1 MGRLDANGGRFRGAS
16 CHGLSQRRAQLQVEV
31 QQNIKYVSHI
41 FQLQLQHV
49 TCACTLSKML
59 NSPSQLSSLPSFSA
73 QLKITRACAYSTQ
86 YSCATLTTHLMR
98 TFRRPGRGA
107 KRRGRAGHK
116 HKARKGVIDIFHVG
130 ARRPAP
136 ASRAR
141 PPPTDRVR
149 ALERD
154 SAATAWGP
162 TYTGM
167 LLPFLSGKK
176 RSKKKATVTQA
187 SQVVPH
193 PSTD

>member
-1 MGRLDANGGRFRGAS
+1 
-16 CHGLSQRRAQLQVEV
+16 
-31 QQNIKYVSHI
+31 
-41 FQLQLQHV
+41 
-49 TCACTLSKML
+49 
-59 NSPSQLSSLPSFSA
+59 
-73 QLKITRACAYSTQ
+73 
-86 YSCATLTTHLMR
+86 MR

-154 SAATAWGP
+154 SATTAWGP

-176 RSKKKATVTQA
+176 RSKKKEQPLLRLPRWSPTLVLTELDDA
-187 SQVVPH
+187 
-193 PSTD
+193 

>member
-1 MGRLDANGGRFRGAS
+1 
-16 CHGLSQRRAQLQVEV
+16 
-31 QQNIKYVSHI
+31 
-41 FQLQLQHV
+41 
-49 TCACTLSKML
+49 
-59 NSPSQLSSLPSFSA
+59 
-73 QLKITRACAYSTQ
+73 
-86 YSCATLTTHLMR
+86 MR

-154 SAATAWGP
+154 STTTAWGP

-176 RSKKKATVTQA
+176 RSKKKEQPLLRLPRWSPTLVLTELDDA
-187 SQVVPH
+187 
-193 PSTD
+193 

>member
-1 MGRLDANGGRFRGAS
+1 
-16 CHGLSQRRAQLQVEV
+16 
-31 QQNIKYVSHI
+31 
-41 FQLQLQHV
+41 
-49 TCACTLSKML
+49 
-59 NSPSQLSSLPSFSA
+59 
-73 QLKITRACAYSTQ
+73 
-86 YSCATLTTHLMR
+86 MR

-162 TYTGM
+162 THTGM
-167 LLPFLSGKK
+167 LLPFLQ
-176 RSKKKATVTQA
+176 KKKQKEDQPLLRLPRWSPTLVLTELDDA
-187 SQVVPH
+187 
-193 PSTD
+193 